1 MQANHLLF
9 DSIGTCVRR
18 KSMVYYDAT
27 NGVEPN
33 SGQRETGKARHEM
46 ATKPAESNS
55 TTQAYQMCPRYE
67 HAMQL
72 LGKRWTGLILDSLL
86 DGSRRF
92 CELTATVEGLSD
104 RVLSDRLRELESEGI
119 VERIVYPQIPVR
131 VEYRL
136 TEKGLDLKP
145 VVQSIHEWA
154 QQWIELSQSPEEET
168 AKRKSV

>member
-1 MQANHLLF
+1 
-9 DSIGTCVRR
+9 
-18 KSMVYYDAT
+18 
-27 NGVEPN
+27 
-33 SGQRETGKARHEM
+33 M
-46 ATKPAESNS
+46 ATQPIETNT

-67 HAMQL
+67 HAIQL

-119 VERIVYPQIPVR
+119 IERIVYPQIPVR

-145 VVQSIHEWA
+145 VVQSIHKWA
-154 QQWIELSQSPEEET
+154 EKWVELPSSPHE
-168 AKRKSV
+168 

>member
-1 MQANHLLF
+1 
-9 DSIGTCVRR
+9 
-18 KSMVYYDAT
+18 
-27 NGVEPN
+27 
-33 SGQRETGKARHEM
+33 M
-46 ATKPAESNS
+46 ATQPVETTS

-67 HAMQL
+67 HAIQL

-119 VERIVYPQIPVR
+119 VERIVYPHIPVR

-136 TEKGLDLKP
+136 TEKGRDLRP

-154 QQWIELSQSPEEET
+154 QEWVELPLSSNEQT
-168 AKRKSV
+168 AEK

>member
-1 MQANHLLF
+1 M
-9 DSIGTCVRR
+9 
-18 KSMVYYDAT
+18 
-27 NGVEPN
+27 
-33 SGQRETGKARHEM
+33 TGKARQEM
-46 ATKPAESNS
+46 ATQPIESTS

-67 HAMQL
+67 HAIQL

-104 RVLSDRLRELESEGI
+104 RVLSDRLRELEAEGI

-136 TEKGLDLKP
+136 TEKGRDLRP

-154 QQWIELSQSPEEET
+154 TQWIELS
-168 AKRKSV
+168 